1 MIVRVLLHVCCGPCA
16 IMPIR
21 ELLAEGFTLAG
32 WFHNP
37 NIHPLAEYLRRRAGA
52 ATAASAH
59 GIPLFFPKFD
69 PDFSG
74 KSEYGVTAWCRTAL
88 NYEGGRCLFCRESRF
103 EAVAHEARDRGFD
116 AFTSSL
122 LYSRR
127 QDHDGMRAAGER
139 ASALTGV
146 PFLYRDF
153 RPFWQTGIAA
163 SKELDIYR
171 QQYCG
176 CVFSEEERYA
186 RDLVGVVAKDATS
199 AQ

>member
-21 ELLAEGFTLAG
+21 ELLAEGVTLAG

-37 NIHPLAEYLRRRAGA
+37 NIHPLAEYLRRRNGA
-52 ATAASAH
+52 AAVASAH
-59 GIPLFFPKFD
+59 GIPLFFPESG

-74 KSEYGVTAWCRTAL
+74 KNEYGVTAWCRTAL
-88 NYEGGRCLFCRESRF
+88 NYQGGRCLFCRESRF
-103 EAVAHEARDRGFD
+103 EAVARAARDRGFD

-127 QDHDGMRAAGER
+127 QDHEGMRAAGAR
-139 ASALTGV
+139 ASALTGI

-153 RPFWQTGIAA
+153 RPFWQEGIAA
-163 SKELDIYR
+163 SKELGIYR
-171 QQYCG
+171 QQFCG

-186 RDLVGVVAKDATS
+186 RDLAEVVGKGTTS
-199 AQ
+199 IQ